1 MSGILYFFLFYK
13 KQSRRPVKF
22 EHQDHQHLHFN
33 LICIDDIL
41 SLASKEQSRAV
52 LIVEGD
58 EDGWGDVAHLSFK
71 FTINE

>member
-22 EHQDHQHLHFN
+22 EHQDNYLHFN

-41 SLASKEQSRAV
+41 PLASQEQSRAV

-71 FTINE
+71 FNE

>member
-1 MSGILYFFLFYK
+1 M
-13 KQSRRPVKF
+13 KF
-22 EHQDHQHLHFN
+22 EHQDNYLQFN

>member
-1 MSGILYFFLFYK
+1 M
-13 KQSRRPVKF
+13 KF
-22 EHQDHQHLHFN
+22 EHQDNYLHFN

-41 SLASKEQSRAV
+41 SLASQEQSRAV

-71 FTINE
+71 FNE

>member
-1 MSGILYFFLFYK
+1 M
-13 KQSRRPVKF
+13 KF